1 MASNPYVNKVQL
13 ADGTSII
20 DISDSTATA
29 DKILSG
35 YTAYGADGQK
45 LTGTASSG
53 GATNFVEG
61 SFTGTSSGAMD
72 VSIPYT
78 GSGYPVAIIIAPAGG
93 IRGSN
98 YYSTIQRYTVGHW
111 SAYKTFESVAAT
123 YSGTGQQS
131 YYTVAS
137 VYKNS
142 ASSATSTTRTSNVNE
157 TVADGTT
164 PTASDAIKVVKLK
177 SKNTMSVYIADSSYG
192 FMPNVEYN
200 YKIIYSS

>member
-13 ADGTSII
+13 ADGTALI
-20 DISDSTATA
+20 DISDTTATA
-29 DKILSG
+29 DKIMQG
-35 YTAYGADGQK
+35 YTAYGADGQL
-45 LTGTASSG
+45 LTGTATG
-53 GATNFVEG
+53 GASNIASGTFKG
-61 SFTGTSSGAMD
+61 SSSGAMD
-72 VSIPYT
+72 VSVPYT
-78 GSGYPVAIIIAPAGG
+78 GSGYPVAIIIAPSGG
-93 IRGSN
+93 IRGSD

-142 ASSATSTTRTSNVNE
+142 TSSATSTTRTSNVNE
-157 TVADGTT
+157 TVSDGTT

-177 SKNTMSVYIADSSYG
+177 SKNTMSVYIAASSYG
-192 FMPNVEYN
+192 FMPNIDYQ
-200 YKIIYSS
+200 YHIIYSS

>member
-13 ADGTSII
+13 ADGTALI
-20 DISDSTATA
+20 DISDTTATA
-29 DKILSG
+29 DKIMQG
-35 YTAYGADGQK
+35 YTAYGANGQL
-45 LTGTASSG
+45 LTGTATG
-53 GATNFVEG
+53 GASNIASGTFKG
-61 SFTGTSSGAMD
+61 SSSGAMD
-72 VSIPYT
+72 VSVSYT

-93 IRGSN
+93 IRGSD

-142 ASSATSTTRTSNVNE
+142 SSSATSTTRTSNVNE
-157 TVADGTT
+157 TVSDGTT

-177 SKNTMSVYIADSSYG
+177 SKNTMSVYIASSSYG
-192 FMPNVEYN
+192 FMPNIDYQ
-200 YKIIYSS
+200 YHIIYSS